1 MFDRKIRAW
10 KVSQDPMKFDAW
22 WEVIG
27 ETVGSNPRETLMA
40 CMDLFKKVYEDET
53 IGGVIVPVQTKEHP
67 AGEPYLFLNPR
78 CKLPQAE
85 KGSKQIV
92 TELKTKNQDGAE
104 TATPKTLNRN
114 WDYSG
119 PTSEG
124 AEAWGT
130 LVPRPTFSD
139 NPTEVVMEF
148 PEYTALGLVDDH
160 RFWEVAIPL
169 PHADGPGIARPTQMV
184 WVPPNPDGNAALV
197 SRYNTTYEAWNEFA
211 KHSESAS
218 AIHKTVA
225 KEKELFPVV
234 EVCFWDC
241 VNFAEW
247 AGFQIPTQPD
257 WVFASRGNDTRDFPW
272 GNEEPCDGLVQVSD
286 EVDANAVPAASGYLC
301 AKRPA
306 GHGRYGVIDKCGNA
320 WEWTSTPHD
329 PS

>member
-1 MFDRKIRAW
+1 MLDTKIRIW
-10 KVSQDPMKFDAW
+10 RVSQVFEKFDAW
-22 WEVIG
+22 WEEIG
-27 ETVGSNPRETLMA
+27 ETVGENPRDTLRA
-40 CMDLFKKVYEDET
+40 CTDLFKRIYEDET
-53 IGGVIVPVQTKEHP
+53 IGGVVVPVQTTENP
-67 AGEPYLFLNPR
+67 AGEPCLFLNPR
-78 CKLPQAE
+78 CRLPQAE
-85 KGSKQIV
+85 SGSAKIK
-92 TELKTKNQDGAE
+92 TELKTKDANGVE
-104 TATPKTLNRN
+104 SSKPVILNRQ

-119 PTSEG
+119 PTKEG

-130 LVPRPTFSD
+130 LVPRPVFSTD
-139 NPTEVVMEF
+139 STEVVMEF

-169 PHADGPGIARPTQMV
+169 PHATAPGVARPTQMV
-184 WVPPNPDGNAALV
+184 WVPPNPEGNAALV
-197 SRYNTTYEAWNEFA
+197 SRYNVTYEAWNEFA
-211 KHSESAS
+211 KNSENAS
-218 AIHKTVA
+218 AVQKVVSD
-225 KEKELFPVV
+225 EKLLFPVV

-257 WVFASRGNDTRDFPW
+257 WVFASRGDDTRDFPW
-272 GNEEPCDGLVQVSD
+272 GNEEPCEGLVQTTD
-286 EVDANAVPAASGYLC
+286 DVDANVVPTPSGYLS